1 MDEKTE
7 ALRDIFIDATGSDTV
22 TERQEEGR
30 GSITGAEAVT
40 DEQLATRVE
49 SMRDRFD
56 FESALPTEALVT
68 LLRGFFAG
76 RSDADL
82 AADLDSSTA
91 EVFAARMDL
100 HLVTDADHT
109 PVDGAVR
116 PLVVDGASV
125 ADCLAA
131 VDADADVV
139 RQAYRVA
146 ESELAAARVNYRFR
160 DEFAD
165 LLTDEDLSSRLAAD
179 ARRDG
184 LKDATEDLE
193 TDVSL

>member
-125 ADCLAA
+125 AD
-131 VDADADVV
+131 VV
-139 RQAYRVA
+139 RRAYRVA